1 MSAAASMPPHLLAR
15 YNPPFTVWF
24 MKKNE
29 VLIDLAGC
37 EGVTL

>member
-1 MSAAASMPPHLLAR
+1 MPAAAAMPPYLLAR

-29 VLIDLAGC
+29 ILIDISGLAG
-37 EGVTL
+37 ETM